1 MEEIKRRVRARGER
15 AGGITKERERERE
28 SERIETRETRRR
40 TGQDSGGR

>member
-28 SERIETRETRRR
+28 RKDRDERNQEEDWA
-40 TGQDSGGR
+40 G